1 MKINRERIL
10 KRKKMIFSSMFV
22 ISSLVIMMVVS
33 FSWLNNSKYATV
45 SDFTITAVPADNLM
59 VKFSSDTE
67 WKKKIS
73 MNFPDTPMK
82 PVSGDGISFFSAII
96 GRNSDTQRLEVQG
109 FESIEERE
117 SYGIF
122 EADFSMIVEN
132 QNHLKL
138 TTSSLLRAAEGDIS
152 YPYDGVDA
160 GEICSAM
167 RVAFMLKDE
176 NNEYQLLCVWMP
188 NSNTEASYDDNGYL
202 VINKN
207 GSVEDSYK
215 FRSSTEGD
223 HVLIETN
230 GESYGIQEIDGVKY
244 VWGNL
249 EEDLLICEMA
259 PNVPVAL
266 KVVIW
271 LDGEDRECC
280 NEMIGGQVVA
290 KFDFA
295 VDNREFRNKEFDT
308 E

>member
-1 MKINRERIL
+1 MKRNRERTL

-22 ISSLVIMMVVS
+22 ISSLLIMMAVS
-33 FSWLNNSKYATV
+33 FSWLNNSKHATV
-45 SDFTITAVPADNLM
+45 SGITITAVPADNLM

-67 WKKKIS
+67 WKKKIN
-73 MNFPDTPMK
+73 MNFPDVPMK
-82 PVSGDGISFFSAII
+82 PVSGDGTSFFSAII

-109 FESIEERE
+109 FESIEDRD

-138 TTSSLLRAAEGDIS
+138 TTSSSIQAAEGDIA
-152 YPYDGVDA
+152 YPYEGVDA

-167 RVAFMLKDE
+167 RVAFMIKDE
-176 NNEYQLLCVWMP
+176 NDEYQMLCVWIP
-188 NSNTEASYDDNGYL
+188 NSETEASYDDNGYL

-207 GSVEDSYK
+207 GYVEDSYK
-215 FRSSTEGD
+215 FLSSADGD
-223 HVLIETN
+223 HILIETN
-230 GESYGIQEIDGVKY
+230 GESYGIQEIDGVRY

-259 PNVPVAL
+259 SNTPVAL

-290 KFDFA
+290 RFDFT
-295 VDNREFRNKEFDT
+295 VDNREFRNKELDT